1 VLESSAAGAGTFSVL
16 FTKSFD
22 HLRYSINTSRYPRI
36 AAVIPLSECS
46 PTFNIEKRISPGA
59 PDCCGGSNYEGKS
72 KLAVLLGEEI
82 YGKIAGKVIV
92 DFGCGEGDD
101 AIEMAERGA
110 RRVIGI
116 DIRED
121 VLQKAKEKAA

>member
-1 VLESSAAGAGTFSVL
+1 MLTNIQ
-16 FTKSFD
+16 
-22 HLRYSINTSRYPRI
+22 YRI
-36 AAVIPLSECS
+36 L
-46 PTFNIEKRISPGA
+46 KRISPGA

-121 VLQKAKEKAA
+121 VLQKAKEKALSAGVQETCLFGSSTKEPADVVVSLDALSISPTLRQFSRA